1 MTRITRRVHHG
12 KKLGK
17 RGRRVHAKKSQKG
30 KRRSRVTKKS
40 RRSRKGRK
48 SRRRRQRGGELY
60 SAYGAPVN
68 GVSNNMLPN
77 PHMAY
82 TGVMKGGM
90 NENVVKP
97 FVGNAW
103 GSQPETW
110 PGVSGAHEGNYLA
123 KNSYDVQPEMESI
136 SERNTTQVMRGG
148 DQYSKAAFRKSLGK
162 ASSSSAPVPVDPN
175 AKDFINAY
183 SGGRKRRGRKS
194 RKGGDQYS
202 KAAFRKSLGSTGTH
216 AVPVHVDPNAKD
228 FINAYSGGRKRRGR
242 KSRKQKGGFFGMGLN
257 VWPQLQHDISSGYRT
272 LTGQPHTPNPLPYED
287 QMFHGNRAEDNLNYL
302 KVKIN

>member
-12 KKLGK
+12 KKIAK
-17 RGRRVHAKKSQKG
+17 RGRRVHSKKSRKG
-30 KRRSRVTKKS
+30 KRRSRTTKK
-40 RRSRKGRK
+40 RRASRKGRK
-48 SRRRRQRGGELY
+48 SRRRLRGGELY
-60 SAYGAPVN
+60 TAYGAPVN

-123 KNSYDVQPEMESI
+123 KNSYDVQPEMEAI

-287 QMFHGNRAEDNLNYL
+287 QMFYGNRAEDNLNYL

>member
-1 MTRITRRVHHG
+1 MTRNTRRVHHG
-12 KKLGK
+12 KKIAK
-17 RGRRVHAKKSQKG
+17 RGRRVHSKKSRKG
-30 KRRSRVTKKS
+30 KRRSRATKK
-40 RRSRKGRK
+40 RRASRKGRK
-48 SRRRRQRGGELY
+48 SRRRLRGGELY
-60 SAYGAPVN
+60 TGYGAPVN

-82 TGVMKGGM
+82 TGVMRGGM

-123 KNSYDVQPEMESI
+123 KNSYDVQPEMEAI

-148 DQYSKAAFRKSLGK
+148 DQYSKAAFRKSLGNTGP
-162 ASSSSAPVPVDPN
+162 SSAPVPVDPN

-183 SGGRKRRGRKS
+183 SG
-194 RKGGDQYS
+194 
-202 KAAFRKSLGSTGTH
+202 
-216 AVPVHVDPNAKD
+216 
-228 FINAYSGGRKRRGR
+228 GR

-302 KVKIN
+302 KVKVN